1 MITFKRL
8 LSEIQAH
15 SPIVP
20 VEASKFD
27 LKDEDTF
34 NEINKNLDTTLSVG
48 FSTVGEA
55 FTKVRKIL
63 AMYRIELPQ
72 VDYVDNKAGT
82 IKLPITQKDTS
93 GENYFDVTGPAQEK
107 AKDHMLF
114 FSYKLSNGI
123 YAVSAEIV

>member
-1 MITFKRL
+1 MITIKKL

-27 LKDEDTF
+27 LKNEETF
-34 NEINKNLDTTLSVG
+34 EEINKNLDTTLSVG

-55 FTKVRKIL
+55 FTKVRKVL

-72 VDYVDNKAGT
+72 VDYNDNKSGT
-82 IKLPITQKDTS
+82 IKIPITQKDTS

-107 AKDHMLF
+107 SKDHMLF